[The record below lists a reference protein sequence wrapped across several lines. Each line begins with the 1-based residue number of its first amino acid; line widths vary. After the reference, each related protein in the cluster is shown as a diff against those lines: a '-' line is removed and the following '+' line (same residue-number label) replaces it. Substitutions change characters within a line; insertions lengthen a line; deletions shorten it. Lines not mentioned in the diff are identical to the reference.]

1 MSYSIKLSK
10 TFHRHKNWMRRR
22 IIDNP
27 LSSLLPL
34 KAPASLTISTSILPL
49 HASIPPSTPRLHPT
63 SFYSTP
69 PAHLLPLH
77 ASYPPPS
84 TPRLLPPLSTP
95 RLLPTSFQSTPPFH
109 LLPLHTSCPPP
120 STPPLLCT
128 SPSTVLT
135 FFFNIKEMI
144 VYRNVVGLRYA

>member
-84 TPRLLPPLSTP
+84 TPRLLPPFPLHASFPPPSNPRLLSTFFHSTP
-95 RLLPTSFQSTPPFH
+95 RRTP
-109 LLPLHTSCPPP
+109 
-120 STPPLLCT
+120 
-128 SPSTVLT
+128 
-135 FFFNIKEMI
+135 
-144 VYRNVVGLRYA
+144 VVGLRYA